1 MPLFFYI
8 KIDII
13 RTMNGFKIKI
23 ETFEGPLDLL
33 LSFIE
38 KRKLL
43 INEIS
48 LAKITD
54 DYLGHIQ
61 SISENSIG
69 DRTEFIVIA
78 STLVLIKSR
87 SLLPNLSLSDE
98 EEQNISDLEDRLK
111 LYQKV
116 KDLGEHIKE
125 NYGKNILFEKT
136 FHKDATT
143 IFSPHEKITIG
154 ALFQSMKEVVGR
166 IPIKNLEPKV
176 LIKKV
181 ISIEEMMEKL
191 TERVQKALKLN
202 FKDISGGKAMTR
214 EQKVETI
221 VGFLAMLEMF
231 KHGIVDVRQ
240 DSIFGDIEMHTSEVG
255 TPQYN

>member
-1 MPLFFYI
+1 
-8 KIDII
+8 
-13 RTMNGFKIKI
+13 MNEFKIKI

-54 DYLGHIQ
+54 DYLAHIQ
-61 SISENSIG
+61 SISNHSIG

-78 STLVLIKSR
+78 STLLLIKSR
-87 SLLPNLSLSDE
+87 SLLPNLSLSEE

-111 LYQKV
+111 LYQKI
-116 KDLGEHIKE
+116 KELGVHIKE

-136 FHKDATT
+136 FHKDSTA

-154 ALFQSMKEVVGR
+154 ALYQSMKEVVGR

-176 LIKKV
+176 QIKKV
-181 ISIEEMMEKL
+181 ISIEEMIERL
-191 TERVQKALKLN
+191 TDRIQKTLKMS
-202 FKDISGGKAMTR
+202 FKEFSGGKAVSR

-221 VGFLAMLEMF
+221 VGFLALLEMF
-231 KHGIVDVRQ
+231 KQGVVDIKQ
-240 DSIFGDIEMHTSEVG
+240 DSTFGDIEMHSSELG
-255 TPQYN
+255 IPQYN

>member
-1 MPLFFYI
+1 MS
-8 KIDII
+8 D
-13 RTMNGFKIKI
+13 FKIKT

-54 DYLGHIQ
+54 DYLSHIQ
-61 SISENSIG
+61 LIGDHSIG
-69 DRTEFIVIA
+69 DRAEFIVIA
-78 STLVLIKSR
+78 STLLLIKSR

-116 KDLGEHIKE
+116 KELGEHIK
-125 NYGKNILFEKT
+125 NSYGKNILFEKT
-136 FHKDATT
+136 FHKDSTA

-154 ALFQSMKEVVGR
+154 ALFQSMKDVVGR
-166 IPIKNLEPKV
+166 IPVKNLEPKV

-181 ISIEEMMEKL
+181 ISIEEMMDRL
-191 TERVQKALKLN
+191 TERVQKALKVS
-202 FKDISGGKAMTR
+202 FKGASTGKMLTR
-214 EQKVETI
+214 EEKVETI
-221 VGFLAMLEMF
+221 VGFLAILEMF
-231 KHGIVDVRQ
+231 KQGIVDIRQ

>member
-1 MPLFFYI
+1 ME
-8 KIDII
+8 
-13 RTMNGFKIKI
+13 GFKIKT

-54 DYLGHIQ
+54 DYLGHIR
-61 SISENSIG
+61 SINENSIG

-111 LYQKV
+111 LYQKI
-116 KDLGEHIKE
+116 KELGVHISE

-136 FHKDATT
+136 FHKDLTA

-154 ALFQSMKEVVGR
+154 ALYQSMKEVVSR
-166 IPIKNLEPKV
+166 IPIKRTEPKV
-176 LIKKV
+176 MIKKV
-181 ISIEEMMEKL
+181 VSIEEMIERL
-191 TERVQKALKLN
+191 TERVQKALKIS
-202 FKDISGGKAMTR
+202 FKDFSGGKAMNK
-214 EQKVETI
+214 EQRIETI
-221 VGFLAMLEMF
+221 VGFLAMLEMV
-231 KHGIVDVRQ
+231 KQGIVDVKQ
-240 DSIFGDIEMHTSEVG
+240 DSTFGDIEMLTSELS

>member
-1 MPLFFYI
+1 MT
-8 KIDII
+8 D
-13 RTMNGFKIKI
+13 FKIKT

-61 SISENSIG
+61 TLSNHSIG

-78 STLVLIKSR
+78 STLLLIKSR

-98 EEQNISDLEDRLK
+98 EEQNISDLEERLK
-111 LYQKV
+111 LYQKI
-116 KDLGEHIKE
+116 KELGVHIKE

-136 FHKDATT
+136 FHKDTT
-143 IFSPHEKITIG
+143 AVFSPHEKITIS
-154 ALFQSMKEVVGR
+154 ALYQSMKDVVGR
-166 IPIKNLEPKV
+166 IPVKNLEPKV
-176 LIKKV
+176 MIKKV
-181 ISIEEMMEKL
+181 ISIEEMIERL
-191 TERVQKALKLN
+191 TEKVQKALKFS
-202 FKDISGGKAMTR
+202 FKEISGGKAMSR

-221 VGFLAMLEMF
+221 VGFLAILEMF
-231 KHGIVDVRQ
+231 KQGVIEIKQ
-240 DSIFGDIEMHTSEVG
+240 ESTFGDIEMHTSELG
-255 TPQYN
+255 IPQYN

>member
-1 MPLFFYI
+1 M
-8 KIDII
+8 D
-13 RTMNGFKIKI
+13 GFKIKT

-61 SISENSIG
+61 SISDHSIG
-69 DRTEFIVIA
+69 DRAEFIVTA
-78 STLVLIKSR
+78 STLLLIKSR

-111 LYQKV
+111 LYQKI
-116 KDLGEHIKE
+116 KELGVHIKE
-125 NYGKNILFEKT
+125 SYGKNILFEKT
-136 FHKDATT
+136 FHKDATAV
-143 IFSPHEKITIG
+143 FSPNEKITVG
-154 ALFQSMKEVVGR
+154 ALYQSMKEVIGR
-166 IPIKNLEPKV
+166 IPVKNLEPKV

-181 ISIEEMMEKL
+181 ISIEEMIEKL
-191 TERVQKALKLN
+191 TDRIQKTLKMS
-202 FKDISGGKAMTR
+202 FKEFSGGKAVSK

-221 VGFLAMLEMF
+221 VGFLALLEMF
-231 KHGIVDVRQ
+231 KQGIVDIKQ
-240 DSIFGDIEMHTSEVG
+240 DSTFGDIEMNTAELG
-255 TPQYN
+255 IPQYN

>member
-1 MPLFFYI
+1 MQ
-8 KIDII
+8 D
-13 RTMNGFKIKI
+13 FKIKT

-61 SISENSIG
+61 SINEHSIG

-78 STLVLIKSR
+78 STLLLIKSR
-87 SLLPNLSLSDE
+87 SLLPNLSLSEE

-111 LYQKV
+111 LYQKI
-116 KDLGEHIKE
+116 KDLGVHIKE
-125 NYGKNILFEKT
+125 SYGKNILFEKT
-136 FHKDATT
+136 FRKDSTA

-176 LIKKV
+176 QIKKV
-181 ISIEEMMEKL
+181 ISIEEMIERL
-191 TERVQKALKLN
+191 TERVQKALK
-202 FKDISGGKAMTR
+202 FSFREISGGKAMSR

-221 VGFLAMLEMF
+221 VGFLAILEMF
-231 KHGIVDVRQ
+231 KQGVVDIKQ
-240 DSIFGDIEMHTSEVG
+240 DSTFGDIEMHTAELG
-255 TPQYN
+255 IPQYN

>member
-1 MPLFFYI
+1 MP
-8 KIDII
+8 D
-13 RTMNGFKIKI
+13 FKIKT
-23 ETFEGPLDLL
+23 EKFEGPLDLL

-54 DYLGHIQ
+54 DYLEHIK
-61 SISENSIG
+61 SLLDHSIG
-69 DRTEFIVIA
+69 DRAEFLVIA

-87 SLLPNLSLSDE
+87 SLLPSISLSDE
-98 EEQNISDLEDRLK
+98 EEQNISDLEERLK

-125 NYGKNILFEKT
+125 SYGKNILFEKT
-136 FHKDATT
+136 FHKDSTA

-181 ISIEEMMEKL
+181 ISIEEMMERL
-191 TERVQKALKLN
+191 TERVQKALKLS
-202 FKDISGGKAMTR
+202 FREISGGKAMTR

-231 KHGIVDVRQ
+231 KQGIVDIKQ
-240 DSIFGDIEMHTSEVG
+240 DSTFGDIEMQTSEVG
-255 TPQYN
+255 IPQYN